1 LFIHSIDHLM
11 NIIEYSFFLKSL
23 IISLWLSVVFALL
36 GVFVFIKRM
45 SFFSDG
51 IAHSAI
57 LGLALAFLF
66 NFNIL
71 LSALITGVIFSLLIY
86 YLERKTKIHNDT
98 LIGLVF
104 VSSLSLGLILMSLK
118 AGYQPELLN
127 FLIGNILTIS
137 DFDFIL
143 TIIFSVLILIFFLFQ
158 FSKLTLV
165 LLDPVEAKLR
175 KLNVSF
181 YEFLFYLIL
190 GISVI
195 LGIKLVGVILITAF
209 LILPPAI
216 SSLVSH
222 SFKSFYLL
230 SIVFALMNVF
240 LGFSISNFYNFPLG
254 ASIVISASSLFFL
267 LFLIKSLIK

>member
-1 LFIHSIDHLM
+1 M

-23 IISLWLSVVFALL
+23 ISSLWLSVVFALL

-71 LSALITGVIFSLLIY
+71 LSALITGIIFSLLIY
-86 YLERKTKIHNDT
+86 YLERKTKIHTDA

-137 DFDFIL
+137 DFDFVL
-143 TIIFSVLILIFFLFQ
+143 TIIFSILILILFLFQ
-158 FSKLTLV
+158 FSKLTLA

-175 KLNVSF
+175 RLNVSF

-209 LILPPAI
+209 LVLPPAI
-216 SSLVSH
+216 SSLISN

-240 LGFSISNFYNFPLG
+240 LGFFISNFYNFPLG
-254 ASIVISASSLFFL
+254 ASIVISASALFFI

>member
-1 LFIHSIDHLM
+1 M
-11 NIIEYSFFLKSL
+11 IEYSFFLKSL

-86 YLERKTKIHNDT
+86 YLEKKTKIHTDT

-127 FLIGNILTIS
+127 FLIGNILTIN

-143 TIIFSVLILIFFLFQ
+143 TIIFSILILIFFLFQ
-158 FSKLTLV
+158 FYKLTLA

-175 KLNVSF
+175 RLNVGF

-195 LGIKLVGVILITAF
+195 LGIKLMGVILITAF
-209 LILPPAI
+209 LVLPPAI
-216 SSLVSH
+216 SSLIAN

-230 SIVFALMNVF
+230 SIIFALVNVF
-240 LGFSISNFYNFPLG
+240 LGFFISNFYNSPLG
-254 ASIVISASSLFFL
+254 ASIVISASALFFL

>member
-1 LFIHSIDHLM
+1 MS
-11 NIIEYSFFLKSL
+11 IIEYQFLLKSL

-66 NFNIL
+66 NLNIL
-71 LSALITGVIFSLLIY
+71 LSALITGIIFSLLIY
-86 YLERKTKIHNDT
+86 YLERKTKIHTDT

-104 VSSLSLGLILMSLK
+104 VGSLSLGLILMSLK

-137 DFDFIL
+137 DFDFVL
-143 TIIFSVLILIFFLFQ
+143 TIIFSILILIFFLFR
-158 FSKLTLV
+158 FSKLTLA

-175 KLNVSF
+175 NLNVDF

-190 GISVI
+190 GISII

-209 LILPPAI
+209 LVLPPAI
-216 SSLVSH
+216 SSLVSN

-230 SIVFALMNVF
+230 SVVFALMNVF

-254 ASIVISASSLFFL
+254 ASIVISASALFFL

>member
-1 LFIHSIDHLM
+1 MSL
-11 NIIEYSFFLKSL
+11 IEYSFFLKSL

-36 GVFVFIKRM
+36 GIFVFIKRM

-66 NFNIL
+66 KFNIL
-71 LSALITGVIFSLLIY
+71 LSALLTGIIFAFLIY
-86 YLERKTKIHNDT
+86 FLERRTKIHTDT
-98 LIGLVF
+98 LIGLIF
-104 VSSLSLGLILMSLK
+104 VSALSLGLILMSAK
-118 AGYQPELLN
+118 QGYQPELLN
-127 FLIGNILTIS
+127 FLIGNILTIG
-137 DFDFIL
+137 DFDFVI
-143 TIIFSVLILIFFLFQ
+143 TIIFSILILIFLISN
-158 FSKLTLV
+158 FSKLTLS
-165 LLDPVEAKLR
+165 LLDPVEAKLK

-181 YEFLFYLIL
+181 YELLFYLIL

-209 LILPPAI
+209 LVVPPAI
-216 SSLVSH
+216 SSLVSN
-222 SFKSFYLL
+222 SFRNFCLL

-240 LGFSISNFYNFPLG
+240 IGFFISNFYNFPLG
-254 ASIVISASSLFFL
+254 ASIVVSASALFFL

>member
-1 LFIHSIDHLM
+1 M

-23 IISLWLSVVFALL
+23 IASLWLSVVFALL

-57 LGLALAFLF
+57 LGLALAFLL

-71 LSALITGVIFSLLIY
+71 VSALITGIIFSLLIY
-86 YLERKTKIHNDT
+86 YLEKKTKIHTDT
-98 LIGLVF
+98 LIGLIF

-143 TIIFSVLILIFFLFQ
+143 TIIFSILILIFFLFQ
-158 FSKLTLV
+158 FYKLTLA

-195 LGIKLVGVILITAF
+195 LGIKLAGVILITAF
-209 LILPPAI
+209 LVLPPAI
-216 SSLVSH
+216 SSLIAN

-230 SIVFALMNVF
+230 SIIFALVNVF
-240 LGFSISNFYNFPLG
+240 LGFFISNFYNSPLG
-254 ASIVISASSLFFL
+254 ASIVISASALFFL

>member
-1 LFIHSIDHLM
+1 MTNL
-11 NIIEYSFFLKSL
+11 IEYSFLLKSL
-23 IISLWLSVVFALL
+23 IISLWLSVIFALL

-66 NFNIL
+66 NFNII
-71 LSALITGVIFSLLIY
+71 LSALATGITFSLLVY
-86 YLERKTKIHNDT
+86 FLERKTKIHADT

-127 FLIGNILTIS
+127 FLVGNILTIS

-143 TIIFSVLILIFFLFQ
+143 TIIFSILILIFFLFQ
-158 FSKLTLV
+158 FFKLVLI

-175 KLNVSF
+175 KLNVNF
-181 YEFLFYLIL
+181 YELLFYLIL
-190 GISVI
+190 GISII
-195 LGIKLVGVILITAF
+195 LGIKIVGVILITAF

-216 SSLVSH
+216 SSLIAN
-222 SFKSFYLL
+222 SFKSFYIL
-230 SIVFALMNVF
+230 SIIFSLINVF
-240 LGFSISNFYNFPLG
+240 LGFLISNLYNFPLG
-254 ASIVISASSLFFL
+254 ASIVISSSCIFFL
-267 LFLIKSLIK
+267 LFLVKSLVK

>member
-1 LFIHSIDHLM
+1 M
-11 NIIEYSFFLKSL
+11 IIFEYPFLLKSL
-23 IISLWLSVVFALL
+23 IISLWLNVVFALL

-57 LGLALAFLF
+57 LGLSLAFLF

-71 LSALITGVIFSLLIY
+71 LSAIITGIIFSLLIY
-86 YLERKTKIHNDT
+86 FLERKTQIHTDT
-98 LIGLVF
+98 LIGIVF

-127 FLIGNILTIS
+127 FLIGNVLAIS
-137 DFDFIL
+137 DLDFIL
-143 TIIFSVLILIFFLFQ
+143 TIIFSTLILIFFLYQ
-158 FSKLTLV
+158 FHKLTLV
-165 LLDPVEAKLR
+165 FLDPVEAKLR
-175 KLNVSF
+175 KINVNF

-195 LGIKLVGVILITAF
+195 LGIKLVGVILVTAF
-209 LILPPAI
+209 LVLPPAI
-216 SSLVSH
+216 SVLVAN

-230 SIVFALMNVF
+230 SIVFALLYVL
-240 LGFSISNFYNFPLG
+240 LGFLISIFYNLPLG
-254 ASIVISASSLFFL
+254 PSIVVSASGLFFL

>member
-71 LSALITGVIFSLLIY
+71 LSALITGIIFSLLIY
-86 YLERKTKIHNDT
+86 YLERKTKIHTDT

-137 DFDFIL
+137 DFDFVL

-175 KLNVSF
+175 KLNVGF

-209 LILPPAI
+209 LVLPPAI
-216 SSLVSH
+216 SSLVSN

-230 SIVFALMNVF
+230 SIVFALMNVI
-240 LGFSISNFYNFPLG
+240 LGFFISNFYNFPLG
-254 ASIVISASSLFFL
+254 ASIVISASALFFI